1 MRNISIGED
10 IIQIQQQEFLKW
22 FKERV
27 RHFEFDNTLNNI
39 THVFSLIITNVMKLL
54 HIACHYRLIN

>member
-1 MRNISIGED
+1 VHNISIRED
-10 IIQIQQQEFLKW
+10 ITQIQRQEFPKW

-27 RHFEFDNTLNNI
+27 RNFEFCDTLNNI

-54 HIACHYRLIN
+54 HIACRYRLID

>member
-10 IIQIQQQEFLKW
+10 ITQIQQQEFPKW

-54 HIACHYRLIN
+54 HIACHYGLIN